1 MDCYI
6 SVFQS
11 LSSHIDEITEERKK
25 KKKTTD
31 SKGKREFI
39 VPLSCPNQ
47 HFEITLRY
55 RSTFFVLET
64 DSYSYL
70 YEI

>member
-25 KKKTTD
+25 KKKTHRLQ
-31 SKGKREFI
+31 GEKRI
-39 VPLSCPNQ
+39 HCSIILPK
-47 HFEITLRY
+47 
-55 RSTFFVLET
+55 STFWNNT
-64 DSYSYL
+64 Q
-70 YEI
+70 I

>member
-25 KKKTTD
+25 KKKTQTPR
-31 SKGKREFI
+31 GKENSLFHYPAQI
-39 VPLSCPNQ
+39 NILK
-47 HFEITLRY
+47 
-55 RSTFFVLET
+55 
-64 DSYSYL
+64 
-70 YEI
+70 